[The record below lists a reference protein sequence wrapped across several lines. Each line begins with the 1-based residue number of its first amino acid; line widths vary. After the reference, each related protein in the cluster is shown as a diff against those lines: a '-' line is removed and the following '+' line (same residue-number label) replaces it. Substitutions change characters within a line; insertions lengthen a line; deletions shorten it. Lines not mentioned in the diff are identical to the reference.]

1 MFCEKC
7 GSVLDEGSVFCPTC
21 GTRRAEKPGQNGPET
36 SPEIS
41 PEMQFSG
48 QMNYSQPTPQPFY
61 QQQEQ
66 QQYYGQPVQPQPVY
80 IQQPQPQPIYVQQQ
94 APQQPYYGQPV
105 PPQPM
110 QPQPVYIQQPAQPAY
125 QSGPV
130 QVTVKRKK
138 HILPAILIIFVLLLV
153 APLGVAYFI
162 PGPEATATKF
172 VGAMEDF
179 DINEMVGCIDKR
191 SAAEFQGVLGIGN
204 TVSNALGIGID
215 MNDLVDLAP
224 LIPGLTGETFN
235 VDVLGSRVEYSDD
248 KGDFL
253 SDLRNKIFGKR
264 ATVYLEISYD
274 VNTET
279 WEVPM
284 VNEGYNNWKVDMTQL
299 DW

>member
-1 MFCEKC
+1 M
-7 GSVLDEGSVFCPTC
+7 
-21 GTRRAEKPGQNGPET
+21 
-36 SPEIS
+36 
-41 PEMQFSG
+41 
-48 QMNYSQPTPQPFY
+48 
-61 QQQEQ
+61 
-66 QQYYGQPVQPQPVY
+66 
-80 IQQPQPQPIYVQQQ
+80 
-94 APQQPYYGQPV
+94 
-105 PPQPM
+105 
-110 QPQPVYIQQPAQPAY
+110 
-125 QSGPV
+125 
-130 QVTVKRKK
+130 
-138 HILPAILIIFVLLLV
+138 LLLV

-191 SAAEFQGVLGIGN
+191 SAAEFQGALGIGN
-204 TVSNALGIGID
+204 TISNALGIGID

-235 VDVLGSRVEYSDD
+235 VDVVGSRVEYSDD

-274 VNTET
+274 GNTET

-299 DW
+299 DL

>member
-1 MFCEKC
+1 M
-7 GSVLDEGSVFCPTC
+7 DEGSIFCPTC
-21 GTRRAEKPGQNGPET
+21 GTRRAETPGQNG
-36 SPEIS
+36 PEIS

-48 QMNYSQPTPQPFY
+48 QVNYSQPTPQPFY
-61 QQQEQ
+61 QQPQPAQ
-66 QQYYGQPVQPQPVY
+66 QPYYGQPVQPQAP
-80 IQQPQPQPIYVQQQ
+80 QQPYYGQPVQPQ

-105 PPQPM
+105 PPQP
-110 QPQPVYIQQPAQPAY
+110 VYIQQPAQPAY
-125 QSGPV
+125 QPGPV
-130 QVTVKRKK
+130 RVTVKRKK

-191 SAAEFQGVLGIGN
+191 SAAEFQGALGIGN
-204 TVSNALGIGID
+204 TISNALGIGID

-235 VDVLGSRVEYSDD
+235 VDVVGSRVEYSDD

-274 VNTET
+274 GNTET